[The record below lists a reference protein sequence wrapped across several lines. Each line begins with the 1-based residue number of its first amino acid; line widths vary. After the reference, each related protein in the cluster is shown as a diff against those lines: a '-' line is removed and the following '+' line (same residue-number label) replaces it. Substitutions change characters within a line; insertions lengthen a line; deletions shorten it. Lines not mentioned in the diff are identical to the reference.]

1 MLIFA
6 SHFNDCFPD
15 FNEIF
20 HQLQIDYKSINSARN
35 LIEETQWGG
44 KWTFPEIISFKNKN
58 N

>member
-35 LIEETQWGG
+35 LIEETQWG
-44 KWTFPEIISFKNKN
+44 KMNFSRDYLIQKQE
-58 N
+58 